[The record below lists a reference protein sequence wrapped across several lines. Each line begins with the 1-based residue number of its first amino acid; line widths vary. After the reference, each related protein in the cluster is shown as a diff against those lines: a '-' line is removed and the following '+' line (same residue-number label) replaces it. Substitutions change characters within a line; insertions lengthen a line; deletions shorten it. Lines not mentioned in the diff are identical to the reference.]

1 MSSGGLPVSYEPRFM
16 KRALELAASADAAVQ
31 PNPYVGAVA
40 VREGR
45 IVGEGFHSRF
55 GEAHAEVKALDIDE
69 RLAEGCDLYVTL
81 EPCSHHG
88 KTPPCTDLIIK
99 KKVRAVYAAM
109 EDPNPLV
116 AGEGFRKLK
125 KAGVEVRV
133 GFQEKKARELNRIF
147 IKNILQKRPY
157 IILKYAMTADGYIA
171 TCTGDSKWIS
181 CEESREVVHR
191 LRHNVKGIMVG
202 AGTVLRDN
210 PRLSARLNP
219 RGWQPVK
226 VIYDPLGEISSPE
239 FHVFEGKG
247 VILTQQEKYLDIKGF
262 RNYTLPGGSALS
274 GREFTEVLWKE
285 GLYSLLVEGGA
296 HTIHTLLEAG
306 LVDEVVV
313 FIAPRILG
321 GGLSPA
327 GGRGVPKM
335 EMARPLKDP
344 VWRKVGE
351 DIMLKGK
358 CHDVYG
364 PH

>member
-1 MSSGGLPVSYEPRFM
+1 MSYDPRFM

-40 VREGR
+40 VKGEK

-55 GEAHAEVKALDIDE
+55 GEAHAEVKALDMDD
-69 RLAEGCDLYVTL
+69 RLAEGCELYVTL

-88 KTPPCTDLIIK
+88 KTPPCTDLIIR

-116 AGEGFRKLK
+116 AGRGLRQLK
-125 KAGVEVRV
+125 NAGIEVRA
-133 GFQEKKARELNRIF
+133 GFLEKKARELNRIF
-147 IKNILQKRPY
+147 IKNILQKKPY

-171 TCTGDSKWIS
+171 TCAGDSKWIS
-181 CEESREVVHR
+181 CEESREEVHR
-191 LRHNVKGIMVG
+191 IRHNVKGIMVG

-210 PRLSARLNP
+210 PRLTARLDP
-219 RGWQPVK
+219 KGWQPAK
-226 VIYDPLGEISSPE
+226 VVFDPRGEIPSPD

-247 VILTQQEKYLDIKGF
+247 IILTGQEKYLDIKGF
-262 RNYTLPGGSALS
+262 RNYTLSGSSALS
-274 GREFTEVLWKE
+274 GKDFTDVLWKE
-285 GLYSLLVEGGA
+285 GLSSLLVEGGA
-296 HTIHTLLEAG
+296 HTIHTLLEAD
-306 LVDEVVV
+306 LADEVVV

-327 GGRGVPKM
+327 GGRGAA
-335 EMARPLKDP
+335 EMALARPLMNP
-344 VWRKVGE
+344 VWRRVGE
-351 DIMLKGK
+351 DIMLKGM
-358 CHDVYG
+358 CHDVYR